1 MTRTTEIISGDGF
14 VCTIKADPNGV
25 RGKPE
30 TQKCLSGF
38 RFPVWH
44 AALAVTFFLTAPTLV
59 AGAIAYGGTA
69 LRQAANW

>member
-1 MTRTTEIISGDGF
+1 MHIIPF
-14 VCTIKADPNGV
+14 ITLRAA
-25 RGKPE
+25 
-30 TQKCLSGF
+30 Q
-38 RFPVWH
+38 